1 MNWVYR
7 FDERALKEL
16 KKLGSTAQREII
28 AYLDDR
34 LAGSADPRR
43 FGKGLKADLAG
54 LWRYRVG
61 DYRILCQ
68 IIDRELWSWWL
79 HLAIEKTFTGNL
91 RVCFFLGRIGNRRK
105 GAGRHCPGVPP

>member
-7 FDERALKEL
+7 VDDRALKEL
-16 KKLGSTAQREII
+16 RKLGKNAKRDII

-34 LAGSADPRR
+34 IAGESDPRR

-61 DYRILCQ
+61 DYRVLCQ
-68 IIDRELWSWWL
+68 IRDGELL
-79 HLAIEKTFTGNL
+79 VLVVAVGH
-91 RVCFFLGRIGNRRK
+91 RRDVY
-105 GAGRHCPGVPP
+105 G

>member
-1 MNWVYR
+1 MSWAYR

-16 KKLGSTAQREII
+16 RKLGKQAQREII
-28 AYLDDR
+28 AYLDER
-34 LAGSADPRR
+34 IVGEGDPHR

-68 IIDRELWSWWL
+68 IRNGELL
-79 HLAIEKTFTGNL
+79 VLVIAVGH
-91 RVCFFLGRIGNRRK
+91 RRDIY
-105 GAGRHCPGVPP
+105 G

>member
-1 MNWVYR
+1 MSWVYR

-16 KKLGSTAQREII
+16 RKLGKSAQLGII
-28 AYLDDR
+28 AYLDER
-34 LAGSADPRR
+34 IAGESDPPR

-68 IIDRELWSWWL
+68 LRDREL
-79 HLAIEKTFTGNL
+79 
-91 RVCFFLGRIGNRRK
+91 RVLVIAVGHRRDIYD
-105 GAGRHCPGVPP
+105 

>member
-1 MNWVYR
+1 MNWAYR

-16 KKLGSTAQREII
+16 KKLGHPAQREILD
-28 AYLDDR
+28 YLDSRIAAD
-34 LAGSADPRR
+34 ADPRR

-68 IIDRELWSWWL
+68 IKDKELL
-79 HLAIEKTFTGNL
+79 VLVVAVGH
-91 RVCFFLGRIGNRRK
+91 RRNIY
-105 GAGRHCPGVPP
+105 G